1 MDKEKNTT
9 EIVDEVNAA
18 ETSAQAEAAETID
31 EAAVTEIA
39 DGENAAATD
48 GKMPAAAKKTGSKKA
63 SKIIYW
69 ALIAIFATVFVFS
82 GITVLDYF
90 FGENGTVEHNQMMD
104 DLRDQHQRPSG
115 IVRPTNHITPTTTL
129 PADPTNPDEPTVPTD
144 PTDPSN
150 PTVPSDPTQPSDPTV
165 PSDPTQPV
173 NPTDPQPTEPKP
185 TEPTTPPTEPPKPT
199 EPQPTEPKPTEPK
212 PTEPTTPPTEPP
224 KPTVP
229 TKPPHVNTT
238 ILSEMKP
245 IYDKNKDT
253 VGWIQIPGTNIDYPV
268 MQTKQNPDYYIDKN
282 FYKKDDDHG
291 TIYANA
297 ISDVFTP
304 SDVITLYGHHMADG
318 TMFKDI
324 YYYTTESYFNSHPYV
339 YFDSLY
345 TRRTYQVVL
354 LFRTNGEP
362 HSYYPFFPFHTY
374 SNFRNETEFNY
385 FMSSIRK
392 LKLHESNVEVNYGDK
407 LLCLVTCDYMPYPNG
422 RLVLVCKQI
431 Q

>member
-1 MDKEKNTT
+1 LPT
-9 EIVDEVNAA
+9 EPV
-18 ETSAQAEAAETID
+18 
-31 EAAVTEIA
+31 
-39 DGENAAATD
+39 
-48 GKMPAAAKKTGSKKA
+48 
-63 SKIIYW
+63 
-69 ALIAIFATVFVFS
+69 
-82 GITVLDYF
+82 
-90 FGENGTVEHNQMMD
+90 
-104 DLRDQHQRPSG
+104 
-115 IVRPTNHITPTTTL
+115 TPT
-129 PADPTNPDEPTVPTD
+129 E
-144 PTDPSN
+144 
-150 PTVPSDPTQPSDPTV
+150 
-165 PSDPTQPV
+165 
-173 NPTDPQPTEPKP
+173 PQPTEPL
-185 TEPTTPPTEPPKPT
+185 PT

-212 PTEPTTPPTEPP
+212 PTEPKPTEP
-224 KPTVP
+224 KPTEPLP

-253 VGWIQIPGTNIDYPV
+253 VGWIYIPGTNIDYPV
-268 MQTKQNPDYYIDKN
+268 MQTKQDPDYYIDKN

>member
-1 MDKEKNTT
+1 MDNNNLHPSEVIVAHQTD
-9 EIVDEVNAA
+9 EIVQETVADDVTISQNIDVSQTVTVVVN
-18 ETSAQAEAAETID
+18 
-31 EAAVTEIA
+31 
-39 DGENAAATD
+39 
-48 GKMPAAAKKTGSKKA
+48 PAPTRKKT

-82 GITVLDYF
+82 SITVLDYF
-90 FGENGTVEHNQMMD
+90 FGEGGTIDHNQMMD
-104 DLRDQHQRPSG
+104 DLHDKFQRPSG
-115 IVRPTNHITPTTTL
+115 IVRPTNNITPSTTL
-129 PADPTNPDEPTVPTD
+129 PTD
-144 PTDPSN
+144 
-150 PTVPSDPTQPSDPTV
+150 PTVPSDPTDPADPTDPSDPTVPSDPTIPSDPTV
-165 PSDPTQPV
+165 PSDPTQPQ
-173 NPTDPQPTEPKP
+173 PTVPQPTEPKP
-185 TEPTTPPTEPPKPT
+185 TEPVPPTEPQPT
-199 EPQPTEPKPTEPK
+199 EPLPTEPRPTEPKPTEPKPTEPK
-212 PTEPTTPPTEPP
+212 PTEPT
-224 KPTVP
+224 VP
-229 TKPPHVNTT
+229 IKPPHVNPT

-245 IYDKNKDT
+245 IYDLNKDT
-253 VGWIQIPGTNIDYPV
+253 VGWIEIPEPGRDTPVLSYPV
-268 MQTKQNPDYYIDKN
+268 MQTKQDPDYYIDKN

-318 TMFKDI
+318 TMFKPI
-324 YYYTTESYFNSHPYV
+324 YYYTTESYFNNHPYV

-374 SNFRNETEFNY
+374 SNFRNEKEFND